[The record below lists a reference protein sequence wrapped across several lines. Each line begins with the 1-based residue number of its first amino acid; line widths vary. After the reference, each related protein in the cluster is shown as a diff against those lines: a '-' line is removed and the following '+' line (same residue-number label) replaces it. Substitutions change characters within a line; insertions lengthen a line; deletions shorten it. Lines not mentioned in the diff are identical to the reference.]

1 MRVQTLIIFLLGA
14 ATLHAQIINC
24 EGDACT
30 EVSIPKAEDG
40 SYQFQQ
46 VIDVPGATQGELYSR
61 AKVMFA
67 ELFKDASEVIQSDDA
82 TSYTIVGKAWSP
94 IDLGLGSAELWYT
107 IKVEAKPDR
116 YRYTIY
122 DMIYDGSSK
131 DPSIKIVYREP
142 IEQAFFETRIADG
155 KRKFKDQKIRAAWLS
170 TINNLQQRI
179 IDKMSAS
186 ASAKDDA
193 W

>member
-1 MRVQTLIIFLLGA
+1 MKVQTLIIFLLGVMTA
-14 ATLHAQIINC
+14 HAQIIDCQNEGC
-24 EGDACT
+24 SEVTIPQTAEGD
-30 EVSIPKAEDG
+30 
-40 SYQFQQ
+40 YQFQQ
-46 VIDVPGATQGELYSR
+46 VIEVAGATEGELYSK

-82 TSYTIVGKAWSP
+82 TSYTIVGKAWSL

-107 IKVEAKPDR
+107 IKVEAKPER

-131 DPSIKIVYREP
+131 DPSIKIVYRKP

-179 IDKMSAS
+179 IDKMSAAANS
-186 ASAKDDA
+186 KDDA